1 MTARRARLVAYGIC
15 LFTAFLVWNGI
26 FGLLVSRGEK
36 QYLLDQ
42 ARHELRLGPEASLPD
57 RMRGTVHSGVIEA
70 TRWAVVV
77 FVLGASAVWLAGR
90 RGGDDNA
97 PATARRRS
105 TTEGGTGG

>member
-42 ARHELRLGPEASLPD
+42 ARHELGIAPQASLPD
-57 RMRGTVHSGVIEA
+57 RMRGTISNGVVEA

-77 FVLGASAVWLAGR
+77 LALGSFAVWLVGR
-90 RGGDDNA
+90 RQVENERDARSGGGLLDQ
-97 PATARRRS
+97 
-105 TTEGGTGG
+105 

>member
-1 MTARRARLVAYGIC
+1 MTPRRASLVAYGIC

-42 ARHELRLGPEASLPD
+42 ARHELHLGPEASLPD
-57 RMRGTVHSGVIEA
+57 RMQRTVHGGVVEA

-77 FVLGASAVWLAGR
+77 FALGASAVWLAGR
-90 RGGDDNA
+90 ADRRDDRGGTNQGGLLDD
-97 PATARRRS
+97 
-105 TTEGGTGG
+105 

>member
-42 ARHELRLGPEASLPD
+42 ARHELHVGPEASLPD
-57 RMRGTVHSGVIEA
+57 RMRVTVHGGVIEA

-90 RGGDDNA
+90 TDRGDGRDAGPNRGGLLDD
-97 PATARRRS
+97 
-105 TTEGGTGG
+105 

>member
-1 MTARRARLVAYGIC
+1 MTTRRARRLAYGLC

-42 ARHELRLGPEASLPD
+42 ARHELRLGPPASLPD
-57 RMRGTVHSGVIEA
+57 RMRGTIRNGINEA

-77 FVLGASAVWLAGR
+77 FVLGAFSVWLATRPSTDEESPGR
-90 RGGDDNA
+90 PGGLLDD
-97 PATARRRS
+97 
-105 TTEGGTGG
+105 

>member
-1 MTARRARLVAYGIC
+1 VTARRARLVAYGIC

-42 ARHELRLGPEASLPD
+42 ARHELGRGPEASLPD
-57 RMRGTVHSGVIEA
+57 RMRTTVRGGVIEA

-77 FVLGASAVWLAGR
+77 FVLAGGAVWIATR
-90 RGGDDNA
+90 RREDADAPREGETLGDD
-97 PATARRRS
+97 
-105 TTEGGTGG
+105 

>member
-1 MTARRARLVAYGIC
+1 MTAPRARRVAYGIC

-57 RMRGTVHSGVIEA
+57 RMSVTVRSGMIEA

-77 FVLGASAVWLAGR
+77 FALGAASVWLVTR
-90 RGGDDNA
+90 RAEDNNA
-97 PATARRRS
+97 PP
-105 TTEGGTGG
+105 EGEALLVEERLPPG

>member
-1 MTARRARLVAYGIC
+1 MSARRTRWLAHALC

-42 ARHELRLGPEASLPD
+42 ARYELRLGPEASLPA
-57 RMRGTVHSGVIEA
+57 RMRDTIRDGAKEA

-77 FVLGASAVWLAGR
+77 FVLASAAVWVGGRAGSR
-90 RGGDDNA
+90 DEAGEGSSGGVLDD
-97 PATARRRS
+97 
-105 TTEGGTGG
+105 

>member
-42 ARHELRLGPEASLPD
+42 ARHELHLGPEASLPD
-57 RMRGTVHSGVIEA
+57 RMRVTVRGGVIEA

-77 FVLGASAVWLAGR
+77 FVLGAGAVWIGSGVPETTTPRADGAVL
-90 RGGDDNA
+90 DD
-97 PATARRRS
+97 
-105 TTEGGTGG
+105 

>member
-1 MTARRARLVAYGIC
+1 MTARRSRLVAYGIC
-15 LFTAFLVWNGI
+15 LCTAFLVWNGI

-57 RMRGTVHSGVIEA
+57 RMRTTVHGGVVEA

-77 FVLGASAVWLAGR
+77 FVLGAAAVWIATR
-90 RGGDDNA
+90 QSAHTNA
-97 PATARRRS
+97 PSEDEALTDD
-105 TTEGGTGG
+105 

>member
-1 MTARRARLVAYGIC
+1 MTARRARLVAYGLC

-42 ARHELRLGPEASLPD
+42 ARHELHLGPPASLPD
-57 RMRGTVHSGVIEA
+57 RMGTTVHGGVIEA

-77 FVLGASAVWLAGR
+77 FVLAAGAVRLATR
-90 RGGDDNA
+90 RPEHDNA
-97 PATARRRS
+97 PSGDEAL
-105 TTEGGTGG
+105 GDD